1 MDPNLLDE
9 YRIHFVNRR
18 WTPEEE
24 KELSEIIKAEKLKRQ
39 QKETAQKTRMKS
51 SSIHSGQSVAKNS
64 E

>member
-9 YRIHFVNRR
+9 YRVHFVNRR

-39 QKETAQKTRMKS
+39 HKEAEKHTRMKS
-51 SSIHSGQSVAKNS
+51 PSIRSGRRVAK
-64 E
+64 